1 MIRSSFLT
9 LGLFIA
15 LMTPAQAASFDCAK
29 ASTADERAICKTPD
43 ISALDSEMGGLWFAY
58 SKVPML
64 MGSNGAR
71 MDDAQNF
78 LQERAQ
84 CGGNLAC
91 LRTLYRARIDVL
103 KQGIARAMDDYSRLQ
118 NGDSAPQ

>member
-9 LGLFIA
+9 LGLFVV
-15 LMTPAQAASFDCAK
+15 LMAPAQAASFDCHK
-29 ASTADERAICKTPD
+29 ASTPDERAICAIPD

-58 SKVPML
+58 GKVPML

-91 LRTLYRARIDVL
+91 LRALYQARIDVL
-103 KQGIARAMDDYSRLQ
+103 KLGIIRAMDDYSRLQ
-118 NGDSAPQ
+118 NGDPAPQ

>member
-1 MIRSSFLT
+1 MIRSSFLAC
-9 LGLFIA
+9 GLFIVFIA
-15 LMTPAQAASFDCAK
+15 PAHAASFDCAK
-29 ASTADERAICKTPD
+29 ASTPDERAICKTPD

-78 LQERAQ
+78 LQERGQ
-84 CGGNLAC
+84 CGANLAC
-91 LRTLYRARIDVL
+91 LRALYRARIDVL
-103 KQGIARAMDDYSRLQ
+103 KQGIVRAMDDYSRLQ